1 MIMMKVVVT
10 NNKVKILRTYLEHQ
24 SDIEF
29 RFYKVTS
36 DAELYKKIKIK
47 NKGTQYENAIEIPT
61 FNPHDYS
68 CEEDFMINEVIA
80 MIDNVDDII
89 YINMRGYM
97 GMQIISDIHL
107 ANQPISFVHHVDDLD
122 KIPTLILN
130 GIDDEGEYRRLS
142 FVDTYNYRFSELDK
156 AKQLVDVD
164 EQTKQYRLIPHIEDK
179 ESFEDVENIC
189 ENVLH
194 YVLNIESRHRMYQYK
209 PYNVTLQREPVR
221 EHNSRI
227 VRQMAEVGNIRHIF
241 ENITENEEEPITHDT
256 LPNVDW
262 KGDLNRVFVHQENKV
277 IDYNIKDY
285 NETTIYGHYKD
296 VQALVESDEF
306 HNYYDKSKEV
316 QMSFKNLS
324 NGLVVVKLY
333 QFNIKDLGNKYRYF
347 GFDNDGFQTNQI
359 AFAFCRNGQ
368 FEINDLNQ
376 EARRNVKFYFMNGNE
391 TKEVDAETKLKFT
404 AFRQHLEKI

>member
-1 MIMMKVVVT
+1 MMKVVVT
-10 NNKVKILRTYLEHQ
+10 NNKVEILRAYLEHQ

-36 DAELYKKIKIK
+36 DAELYKKVKIK
-47 NKGTQYENAIEIPT
+47 NKGTQYENAIETHI
-61 FNPHDYS
+61 FNPHEYL
-68 CEEDFMINEVIA
+68 CEEDFRINEVIA

-89 YINMRGYM
+89 YINTRNYM
-97 GMQIISDIHL
+97 GMSIISDIHL

-122 KIPTLILN
+122 KVPTLILN
-130 GIDDEGEYRRLS
+130 GIDDEGEYRELNFS
-142 FVDTYNYRFSELDK
+142 NTYNYRFSELDK
-156 AKQLVDVD
+156 AKRLVDVD

-194 YVLNIESRHRMYQYK
+194 YVLNIETRHRMYQYK
-209 PYNVTLQREPVR
+209 PYDVTLQREPIR

-241 ENITENEEEPITHDT
+241 KNITENEEEPITHDT

-262 KGDLNRVFVHQENKV
+262 EGDLNRVFVHQENKL
-277 IDYNIKDY
+277 IDYNMKNY
-285 NETTIYGHYKD
+285 NETMIYGHYKD

-359 AFAFCRNGQ
+359 AFVFFRNGQ
-368 FEINDLNQ
+368 FDINDLNQ